1 MCYGTELTSRA
12 MLAWQQDHRVEW
24 HYIAPGNPTQNGFI
38 ESFNGRLRD
47 ECLNEHL
54 FTSLPEARRIIEA
67 WKIDHNTRRPHSSLR
82 GLTPTEFAARPD
94 QGHNQNRLS
103 S

>member
-1 MCYGTELTSRA
+1 MSSGTTSHPASRCRTA
-12 MLAWQQDHRVEW
+12 L
-24 HYIAPGNPTQNGFI
+24 F

-67 WKIDHNTRRPHSSLR
+67 WRIDYNTKRPHTSLN
-82 GLTPTEFAARPD
+82 GLTPIEFATRPTE
-94 QGHNQNRLS
+94 GQNANGLYS
-103 S
+103 